1 MQLKTTFDRQGH
13 QATTFDRI
21 FRVVLIGLG
30 VLAVVTAPA
39 SAVNLGSATSLGMR
53 KADAQGADVI
63 DVRAVVRRGGVAV
76 GPRGGAVAYRSR
88 AAVGPGVRPGWRGGG
103 TRWVGPGPRPVRPGG
118 WVRPGWYGWPV
129 GGAIAAGAAIG
140 FVTAASA
147 AAWAGAAPAP
157 GMCWYYTDPSRTQGF
172 WDYCPR

>member
-1 MQLKTTFDRQGH
+1 MSK
-13 QATTFDRI
+13 I
-21 FRVVLIGLG
+21 FR
-30 VLAVVTAPA
+30 LAVIGVPVLTVQPDPA
-39 SAVNLGSATSLGMR
+39 SAINIGASASLPIV
-53 KADAQGADVI
+53 KQQDSSSDVVQI
-63 DVRAVVRRGGVAV
+63 RAVVRRGGVAV

-88 AAVGPGVRPGWRGGG
+88 TVVRPGVRPGWHGAG
-103 TRWVGPGPRPVRPGG
+103 TRWVGPGPRPLPGPRPGG

-129 GGAIAAGAAIG
+129 GGALAAGAALG

-147 AAWAGAAPAP
+147 AAWAGAPPAS

>member
-1 MQLKTTFDRQGH
+1 MSLY
-13 QATTFDRI
+13 AA
-21 FRVVLIGLG
+21 LGLG
-30 VLAVVTAPA
+30 GLLATSDSS
-39 SAVNLGSATSLGMR
+39 SALNVGSALLLNQQA
-53 KADAQGADVI
+53 KGANPDVVE
-63 DVRAVVRRGGVAV
+63 VRAVVRRGGVVV
-76 GPRGGAVAYRSR
+76 GPRGNAAAYRSR
-88 AAVGPGVRPGWRGGG
+88 TVVRGPGVRAGWA
-103 TRWVGPGPRPVRPGG
+103 
-118 WVRPGWYGWPV
+118 RPGWYRWPV